1 MEAVSVLAT
10 AFWAML
16 PAYIPNN
23 VAVLTGGGRPVDG
36 GRTLGG
42 NRLLGEGKTWRG
54 TIIGAL
60 TGTFLALTLDSIVN
74 PVGTTLGVEL
84 PGFPL
89 LVALSLPF
97 GAMGGDLAASF
108 LKRRMGRSRGAAVPG
123 LDQLDF
129 VVGALLITAAVA
141 PEWFTRTF
149 SFPVLLVVLI
159 LTPILHVGTNIM
171 AYLLNLKSEPW

>member
-42 NRLLGEGKTWRG
+42 KRLLGEGKTWRG
-54 TIIGAL
+54 TIVGAIA
-60 TGTFLALTLDSIVN
+60 GTILAVTLNVIVT
-74 PVGTTLGVEL
+74 PLGTTLGVEL

-89 LVALSLPF
+89 LVTLSLPF

-108 LKRRMGRSRGAAVPG
+108 LKRRMGRSRGSAVPG

-129 VVGALLITAAVA
+129 VIGALLLTAAVA
-141 PEWFTRTF
+141 PDWFSRTF
-149 SFPVLLVVLI
+149 SLPVLVAVLI
-159 LTPILHVGTNIM
+159 LTPVLHVGTNII